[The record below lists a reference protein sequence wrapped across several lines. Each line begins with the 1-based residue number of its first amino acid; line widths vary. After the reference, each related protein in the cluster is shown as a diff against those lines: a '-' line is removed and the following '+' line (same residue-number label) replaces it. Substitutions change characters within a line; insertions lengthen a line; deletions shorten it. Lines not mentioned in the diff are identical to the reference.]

1 MVPSLTVEI
10 PSSASDGVGV
20 GVGVGVDVFA
30 SHQQVKGAKA
40 TGSVKVQNQFAGLD
54 VD

>member
-10 PSSASDGVGV
+10 PNADADADERV
-20 GVGVGVDVFA
+20 
-30 SHQQVKGAKA
+30 HVKGAKT
-40 TGSVKVQNQFAGLD
+40 TGSVKVHNSFAGLD